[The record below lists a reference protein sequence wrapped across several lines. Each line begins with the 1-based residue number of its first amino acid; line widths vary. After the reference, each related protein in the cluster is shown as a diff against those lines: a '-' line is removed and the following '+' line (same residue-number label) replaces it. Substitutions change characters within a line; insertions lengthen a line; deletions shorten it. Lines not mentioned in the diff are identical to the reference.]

1 MKYNDNGIYKDVYV
15 KAFDTLPVG
24 TEVDYDGSTVPDGW
38 SEVSS
43 FGAGSIVNLFGNIG
57 DSSETGQFDLYSHI
71 IATKIGNNGV
81 WKFDIEGQMD
91 ITNSSSNN
99 NWGIS
104 PSKISALL
112 NSAINIQVQYDSALQ
127 FLSHW
132 EAFRISNKLPY
143 LDFYGYGTT
152 LQYNDNAYLNPAR
165 YYTTSGN
172 VGGYAINVFEDNSY
186 IRATIYLR
194 EV

>member
-1 MKYNDNGIYKDVYV
+1 
-15 KAFDTLPVG
+15 
-24 TEVDYDGSTVPDGW
+24 
-38 SEVSS
+38 
-43 FGAGSIVNLFGNIG
+43 
-57 DSSETGQFDLYSHI
+57 
-71 IATKIGNNGV
+71 
-81 WKFDIEGQMD
+81 MD
-91 ITNSSSNN
+91 INNSSWNN

-104 PSKISALL
+104 PSKISTLL
-112 NSAINIQVQYDSALQ
+112 NSVINIQVQYDSALQ

-132 EAFRISNKLPY
+132 EAFRSSNKLPY